1 MVLVKSWTLQQQT
14 QEDSRLVVRL
24 SSRPLIWFF
33 EQPIT
38 EISPGCRFYII
49 NQPKRRQQ
57 AQTSVNGGDA
67 AHKQGP
73 QTLNNDPNTGRVC
86 PGC

>member
-1 MVLVKSWTLQQQT
+1 MDTT
-14 QEDSRLVVRL
+14 AADSGGLASRRPSLF
-24 SSRPLIWFF
+24 SSTDLIF